1 MGKKE
6 FGTIDGVWRCPHCGT
21 MGAFSDLPRGWTWL
35 AGSPHYYECRRYGVI
50 GRTLPVMDHPIG
62 FSESM
67 VKALLCGHKTETR
80 RLIEHKDTYANVQ
93 VGDVFWVRETSSVTY
108 VGGEF
113 PNHHV
118 RLYKADNPAPLID
131 ADDNPVKFKW
141 TSGRFLPRK
150 GARIWLKVT
159 ANSKGWLASD
169 FSDSVAFAEGI
180 TPIARKLFTNWLT
193 EKSGQYKTFSDPQ
206 AAFMDLWDSIH
217 DKPGTRF
224 GDDPRIRRLQFRR
237 LLPLSHRPMSYY
249 GLQGPRS

>member
-6 FGTIDGVWRCPHCGT
+6 FGTIDGVWYCMNCGAVHVP
-21 MGAFSDLPRGWTWL
+21 GPLDQKWIWEHDWLDHVCANGSRSD
-35 AGSPHYYECRRYGVI
+35 CN
-50 GRTLPVMDHPIG
+50 PVMDHPIG

-131 ADDNPVKFKW
+131 ADDNPIKFKW
-141 TSGRFLPRK
+141 TSARFLPRK

-224 GDDPRIRRLQFRR
+224 GDDPRFRRLQFSR
-237 LLPLSHRPMSYY
+237 LLPLSHRPMPYY